1 MNTINSARIAAVV
14 NELTDGGRAFKPGV
28 RMEAAKMLKRP
39 YTKRFHKDFN
49 EGLRYVRAASGVILW
64 SKSNGEPYDE

>member
-1 MNTINSARIAAVV
+1 MNMINQARVAGVV
-14 NELTDGGRAFKPGV
+14 NELTKGGTEFKPGV

-64 SKSNGEPYDE
+64 SKSNGEPYSE